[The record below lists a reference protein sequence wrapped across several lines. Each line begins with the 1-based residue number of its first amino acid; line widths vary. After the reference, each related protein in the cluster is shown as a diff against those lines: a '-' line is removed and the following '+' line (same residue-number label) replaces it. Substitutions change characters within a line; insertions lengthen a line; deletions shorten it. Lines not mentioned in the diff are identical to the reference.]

1 MNLLE
6 VKKTL
11 EEMFNKEPVEGKK
24 RNLVFWYDDEGE
36 FAEDIEELR
45 LENAKILKL
54 DSNNSFYIK
63 YLLEK
68 VDTESNYL
76 LYSPISRPMPRENWL
91 LDILK
96 YNEDFSTD
104 KATLIMKDF
113 KVEDPSLRNV
123 FKSYLKFFGN
133 KERYR
138 KFASFH
144 IEKFTKDK
152 IHMGVLSTLCRLPVS
167 DFEQVLKKILIEGLD
182 KENKYLKEIEDFG
195 NIDALWDLIEKRYGY
210 TYEERSLDK
219 LMIMLLTSH
228 LSYSLEENLPS
239 TWEDYISAKRS
250 DAIVFVSNFMNHS
263 THGKDFDSLADKVE
277 ETLNV
282 KGYLEKWDIDKY
294 IECDTFRAFDE
305 AIMDRIK
312 GNLLEGI
319 GEFDRYRK
327 IINKRRISHWFA
339 TYRNEYEALY
349 FAIGLLE
356 MEKKMDGAIK
366 PQTSHD
372 LIKAYTKEYYFMDYF
387 YRKFYFYYDRI
398 TNKDLFERIAERIE
412 NTYTHWYLNE
422 LSIKWSVAVQ
432 EEMLEDYSLAG
443 IKQQSNF
450 YQDFV
455 SPFIRNDERIFVI
468 ISDALRYEAGKELL
482 NLINQEARGMADI
495 EFMQGVIPSTTKYGM
510 ASLLP
515 RKELLLN
522 EKGDLLVD
530 GISTQ
535 GTINRGK
542 IIGTYS
548 DSTQAISFY
557 DMKEMRRVDYKE
569 AFDGKKLI
577 YIYHDTID
585 AVGEVALTE
594 REVFEATEKAFVDL
608 VSLIKKLINNVS
620 ATNIIITA
628 DHGFIYRRSQLTE
641 VDKISRF
648 NTETIDAGRR
658 YMLSK
663 IEEDIPDTLPISM
676 KYLLGDE
683 SKLKA
688 VVPKGMI
695 RYKVQGPGA
704 NYVHGGASLQEIIVP
719 VIKFKN
725 IRKDEYRAS
734 KVEVK
739 LTNISRKITNRITY
753 LEFFQT
759 DLVEDKKIPLK
770 LKLYFVDKE
779 GNRISNENIIIADSR
794 SKTPEDRTYREKFTL
809 RDMAYDKNKEYYLI
823 LEDEDETVEKIY
835 ERIPFIIDLL
845 FSDDFGL

>member
-24 RNLVFWYDDEGE
+24 RNLVFWYDDGGE
-36 FAEDIEELR
+36 FAEDIGELR

-54 DSNNSFYIK
+54 GPNNSFYIK

-68 VDTESNYL
+68 EDTESNYL

-349 FAIGLLE
+349 FAIQLLE

-398 TNKDLFERIAERIE
+398 TNKDLFERIAEKIE

-422 LSIKWSVAVQ
+422 LSIKWSAAVQ

-482 NLINQEARGMADI
+482 NLINKEARGMADI

-557 DMKEMRRVDYKE
+557 DMKDMRRADYKE

-585 AVGEVALTE
+585 AVGEAAFTE
-594 REVFEATEKAFVDL
+594 REVFEATEKAFEDL

-648 NTETIDAGRR
+648 NTETIDVGRR

-734 KVEVK
+734 KVAIK

-794 SKTPEDRTYREKFTL
+794 SKIPEDRTYREKFTL
-809 RDMAYDKNKEYYLI
+809 RDMAYDRNKEYYLI